1 MSSPNEERKDYK
13 NDTEAQVKTG
23 PLGTDPSKPLPP
35 ERPYLWTS
43 AHSDHEKAELRFSGF
58 ESCYIAC
65 IRDAEWQ
72 IQRKIQDIDFNTGSP
87 GLASD
92 MAPLLLQYS
101 QLIEALSNIESKDR
115 VFEEDYLINKDD
127 KITMFSGMRRRIS
140 RKDKDSDR
148 VHESLRSNIV
158 LAVLGYIY
166 TWDVADGLKRRFGNL
181 TKTLD
186 RLLVGLAGGASLLV
200 PMIVMTFATTRAA
213 RLIIV
218 SVATMLFATAMALTT
233 TSKENV
239 ITATT
244 AYAAI
249 LVVYIGSSETV
260 SSS

>member
-1 MSSPNEERKDYK
+1 MTRY
-13 NDTEAQVKTG
+13 
-23 PLGTDPSKPLPP
+23 
-35 ERPYLWTS
+35 
-43 AHSDHEKAELRFSGF
+43 
-58 ESCYIAC
+58 
-65 IRDAEWQ
+65 
-72 IQRKIQDIDFNTGSP
+72 
-87 GLASD
+87 
-92 MAPLLLQYS
+92 
-101 QLIEALSNIESKDR
+101 
-115 VFEEDYLINKDD
+115 
-127 KITMFSGMRRRIS
+127 SGMRRRIS

-148 VHESLRSNIV
+148 LHESLRSNLV

-166 TWDVADGLKRRFGNL
+166 NWDVADSLKRRFGNL

-200 PMIVMTFATTRAA
+200 PMIVMTFAKSRTA

-249 LVVYIGSSETV
+249 LVVYIGSSESV
-260 SSS
+260 SS

>member
-1 MSSPNEERKDYK
+1 M
-13 NDTEAQVKTG
+13 
-23 PLGTDPSKPLPP
+23 
-35 ERPYLWTS
+35 
-43 AHSDHEKAELRFSGF
+43 
-58 ESCYIAC
+58 
-65 IRDAEWQ
+65 
-72 IQRKIQDIDFNTGSP
+72 
-87 GLASD
+87 
-92 MAPLLLQYS
+92 
-101 QLIEALSNIESKDR
+101 IEALARVESNDR
-115 VFEEDYLINKDD
+115 VFEEDSIFDKDD
-127 KITMFSGMRRRIS
+127 KMTRYSGMRRRIS

-148 VHESLRSNIV
+148 LHESLRSNLV

-166 TWDVADGLKRRFGNL
+166 NWDVADSLKRRFGNL

-200 PMIVMTFATTRAA
+200 PMIVMTFAKSRTA

-249 LVVYIGSSETV
+249 LVVYIGSSESV
-260 SSS
+260 SS